1 MNINVATNISNEF
14 KNIEIIIK
22 APEMSEQVQSL
33 VMQVTNIL
41 NKKEQVIGIKD
52 SKIYLLSTNKII
64 YFYSQEKNNYCKTE
78 NGLFKVKEKLYELEN
93 VLSKDFIRI
102 SNSCIINLNFVESFD
117 PSLTGTV
124 KVIFKDGTKEYVSRR
139 KISEVM
145 KRIKEWGE

>member
-1 MNINVATNISNEF
+1 M
-14 KNIEIIIK
+14 
-22 APEMSEQVQSL
+22 
-33 VMQVTNIL
+33 
-41 NKKEQVIGIKD
+41 
-52 SKIYLLSTNKII
+52 STNKII

-78 NGLFKVKEKLYELEN
+78 NGIFKIKEKLYELEN
-93 VLSKDFIRI
+93 ILNKDFIRI

-117 PSLTGTV
+117 PSLTGTI